1 MRTAFLTTDDVQLV
15 LIPDNDL
22 DRSLINK
29 LLDSGPVSIER
40 ITQSVGL
47 LGSSVQDGIIIKR
60 KNTSDD
66 PSKA

>member
-29 LLDSGPVSIER
+29 LLDNGPVEIER

-60 KNTSDD
+60 KTNNAD
-66 PSKA
+66 

>member
-15 LIPDNDL
+15 LIPDNEL

-29 LLDSGPVSIER
+29 LLDNGPVDVER

-47 LGSSVQDGIIIKR
+47 LGSSVQDGIIIK
-60 KNTSDD
+60 KKTNH
-66 PSKA
+66 AG